1 MIGAE
6 RDHVA
11 MAMVVSGMVVLAIHL
26 EITDHRLQVTRM
38 HRQPPL
44 LPPGILQLQCPEGT
58 EQARRRRVS
67 LSSLPVLE
75 HIQTDGQQARRRD
88 SMHPF
93 RRLRLNQILVKLAC
107 IAAGDCSA
115 SRA

>member
-44 LPPGILQLQCPEGT
+44 LPPGVFQLHCPEVT

-75 HIQTDGQQARRRD
+75 HIQTDGQQEKGQHAPLQKTQTQPD
-88 SMHPF
+88 PC
-93 RRLRLNQILVKLAC
+93 QAC
-107 IAAGDCSA
+107 LYRC
-115 SRA
+115 R